1 MYAKANTV
9 FYLPCNTFTC
19 NSTSHLN
26 IEIILKLYDSIANI
40 WAILKVEN
48 IAYTD

>member
-1 MYAKANTV
+1 MHVRKSKYSFLFALQHLYMYLN
-9 FYLPCNTFTC
+9 
-19 NSTSHLN
+19 LN

>member
-9 FYLPCNTFTC
+9 FYLPCNT
-19 NSTSHLN
+19 LN